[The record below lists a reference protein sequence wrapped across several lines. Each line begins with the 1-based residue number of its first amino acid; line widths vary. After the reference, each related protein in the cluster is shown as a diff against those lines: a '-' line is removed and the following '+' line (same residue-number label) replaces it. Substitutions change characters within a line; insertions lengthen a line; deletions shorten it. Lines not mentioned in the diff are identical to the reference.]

1 MGGDYSLM
9 LRPLLPGGVCER
21 SKKVLP
27 GAFDPNVANVRF
39 ERWVSFFVPAAA
51 TQKGI
56 KRSCRLTRRRPL
68 VCFSKQK
75 YKKEKKERRWLI
87 V

>member
-39 ERWVSFFVPAAA
+39 ERWVSFLS
-51 TQKGI
+51 QQQQL
-56 KRSCRLTRRRPL
+56 KRG
-68 VCFSKQK
+68 SKDRAGLQ
-75 YKKEKKERRWLI
+75 EGGL
-87 V
+87 